1 MFSNQSSVWSNV
13 SGNSTSCEPAIGSAH
28 TFFIVIYSLLFL
40 VGLVLNGF
48 TLKVY
53 FWRAAPACSSVS
65 VYLQNLAAA
74 DFLLSLC
81 LPLRILNYG
90 SGRVLVR
97 QLYCHFGAAAF
108 YLNMYASILFMGYI
122 AANRYLKIVR
132 PLRSH
137 ILQRVKPARIISA
150 LTWCTLLSVILSRSN
165 PDFLGSHP
173 DLLGSHPSLFL
184 CRYLKIVRPLRSHI
198 LQRVK
203 PARIISALTW
213 CSLLSVTG
221 SYVLLSLLTQDTP
234 ESLSTMVSCDSL
246 HSPQLRLLYRVT
258 HICSAAVFLV
268 VLVSLVVFYHSTSR
282 RLAQAQR
289 NQPSSSSSRSLSKS
303 RRNMLVLVSVF
314 TVCFVP
320 YHLVR
325 VPYAFQK
332 NWWCWSRWLFYLK
345 EVTIV
350 LSALNVC
357 LDPLIY
363 FIFCKAFRAQMRI
376 KRSFSTTLAQTQNV
390 TLDRR
395 SSDCRPNS
403 IRSLRRPSRP
413 AEIL

>member
-1 MFSNQSSVWSNV
+1 MTTN
-13 SGNSTSCEPAIGSAH
+13 
-28 TFFIVIYSLLFL
+28 
-40 VGLVLNGF
+40 
-48 TLKVY
+48 
-53 FWRAAPACSSVS
+53 VS

-108 YLNMYASILFMGYI
+108 YLNMYASIL
-122 AANRYLKIVR
+122 
-132 PLRSH
+132 
-137 ILQRVKPARIISA
+137 
-150 LTWCTLLSVILSRSN
+150 
-165 PDFLGSHP
+165 
-173 DLLGSHPSLFL
+173 
-184 CRYLKIVRPLRSHI
+184 YLKIVRPLRSHI

-376 KRSFSTTLAQTQNV
+376 KRSFSTTMAQTQNFLAN
-390 TLDRR
+390 LDV
-395 SSDCRPNS
+395 
-403 IRSLRRPSRP
+403 
-413 AEIL
+413 